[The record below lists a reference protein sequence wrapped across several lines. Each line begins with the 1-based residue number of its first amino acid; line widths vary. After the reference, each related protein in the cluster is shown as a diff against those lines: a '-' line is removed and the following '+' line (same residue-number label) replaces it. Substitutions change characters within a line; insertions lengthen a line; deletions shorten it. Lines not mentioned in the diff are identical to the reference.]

1 MSVHELTLPVAD
13 ETVDALAVGDT
24 VYLTGIVR
32 TARDMAH
39 LQIKKLLEEGKPLPE
54 ELKGSAIFHAGPV
67 ALKEGDGW
75 RLNVIGPTTSI
86 RMEPHADMVGKLG
99 IKLII
104 GKGGMA
110 AGSQEAFTKYKQ
122 AYLQAAPGCAVQI
135 ASGVKAIKNVHWL
148 ENGMPEA
155 MWVLDVQ
162 RFGPFVVT
170 MDAHG
175 NSRYDEIKASAIKII
190 ADMGY

>member
-1 MSVHELTLPVAD
+1 MAVHELTLPVTNEAV
-13 ETVDALAVGDT
+13 EALNVGDT
-24 VYLTGIVR
+24 VYLTGTVR

-39 LQIKKLLEEGKPLPE
+39 LEIKKLLEQGRPLPE
-54 ELKGSAIFHAGPV
+54 DLRGGAIFHAGPV

-75 RLNVIGPTTSI
+75 RINVIGPTTSI

-99 IKLII
+99 VKLLI

-110 AGSQEAFTKYKQ
+110 SDSREAFKKYTQ
-122 AYLQAAPGCAVQI
+122 AYLQAAPGCAVHI
-135 ASGVKAIKNVHWL
+135 ASGVTSVTAVHWL

-155 MWVLDVQ
+155 MWVLKVH

-170 MDAHG
+170 MDSRG
-175 NSRYDEIKASAIKII
+175 NSRYEDVKESAARAI
-190 ADMGY
+190 AAMGY

>member
-39 LQIKKLLEEGKPLPE
+39 LQIRKLLEEGKPLPE

-110 AGSQEAFTKYKQ
+110 ASSQEAFKKYKQ

-175 NSRYDEIKASAIKII
+175 NSRYDEIKASANKAI